1 MSVDFTKM
9 VKKADAG
16 IRIIIKNYDC
26 FEWEVFAGADFEEES
41 ERIEDALM
49 QAAVRVAMPKGAPI
63 HILLKQLVTME
74 VGNKH
79 TVYYDWLV
87 KATARIICTGSIS
100 ELQQLV
106 ELSRKIREKNVN
118 INVGVE

>member
-1 MSVDFTKM
+1 
-9 VKKADAG
+9 
-16 IRIIIKNYDC
+16 
-26 FEWEVFAGADFEEES
+26 
-41 ERIEDALM
+41 M
-49 QAAVRVAMPKGAPI
+49 QAAVRVAMPKGEPI
-63 HILLKQLVTME
+63 HILLTQLVTME
-74 VGNKH
+74 VGNKQ

>member
-1 MSVDFTKM
+1 
-9 VKKADAG
+9 
-16 IRIIIKNYDC
+16 
-26 FEWEVFAGADFEEES
+26 
-41 ERIEDALM
+41 
-49 QAAVRVAMPKGAPI
+49 
-63 HILLKQLVTME
+63 ME
-74 VGNKH
+74 VGNKQ